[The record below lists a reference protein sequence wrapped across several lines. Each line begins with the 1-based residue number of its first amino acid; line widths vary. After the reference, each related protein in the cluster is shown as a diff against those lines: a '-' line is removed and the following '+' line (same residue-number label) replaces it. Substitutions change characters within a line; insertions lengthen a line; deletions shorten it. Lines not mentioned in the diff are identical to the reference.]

1 MRMAKRSMVEGH
13 APAMVTGV
21 AGKLRQ
27 ERVRRCGLPSWN
39 SGQWGMSRVVGVTV
53 VLLRWRRSS
62 EDELSSAMAPAALGA
77 GMAAAAGEEEG
88 RGNEKWSAEGVGRTL
103 VGLRLRPGA
112 LWPTR
117 TDRRRRAAVSRATR
131 RAKPEAGRP

>member
-1 MRMAKRSMVEGH
+1 MS
-13 APAMVTGV
+13 GV
-21 AGKLRQ
+21 A
-27 ERVRRCGLPSWN
+27 
-39 SGQWGMSRVVGVTV
+39 GVTV

-88 RGNEKWSAEGVGRTL
+88 RGNEKRSAEGVGRTL
-103 VGLRLRPGA
+103 AGLRPRLGA
-112 LWPTR
+112 SWPAQI
-117 TDRRRRAAVSRATR
+117 DRRRRAAVSRATR